1 MSAAHTPSGH
11 ELRTVLTALWELL
24 DHVDAV
30 TCTHEELHRGG
41 TIWTI
46 CDGCGRKWAD
56 DEGGFVPYSD
66 PPAVAK
72 ARAIIEAT
80 TAIESNSVGTPQGVN
95 QK

>member
-1 MSAAHTPSGH
+1 MSAAHKPSGY
-11 ELRTVLTALWELL
+11 EMRTVLTALWTLL
-24 DHVDAV
+24 DHVDAE
-30 TCTHEELHRGG
+30 TCVHEELHRGG

-56 DEGGFVPYSD
+56 DEGGFVPHSD

-80 TAIESNSVGTPQGVN
+80 IAAETGAVGTPEGVD